1 MFTKMKRCFFVNP
14 LALFSML
21 ALGALSVAQ
30 PAAAQ
35 CMPPPSGL
43 VAWWPGDGN
52 AGDIVGTNNGILPS
66 GATYA
71 VGMVGEAFSF
81 NASGGYVDVGSNSF
95 FNFGGGSADFTI
107 EAWVQPNNLP
117 SGGFGSIFYRGAP
130 YYGWTF
136 GFYSDGTLA
145 FSGCCYWQVTSASG
159 VIAPGVWSHVAVA
172 EKGQNYSLYCNGAL
186 VAYGTGGGWSDAGN
200 PLIFGLWPG
209 GGLLDEVSI
218 YDRALSSQEI
228 AEIYLAGSAGKC
240 KPLIITAE
248 PQSQVGYWGNAA
260 AFSVVASG
268 GTPPYS
274 YQWFKTNSLIGGATN
289 QTLVLTNLQAS
300 DAGNYSVLVSDQAG
314 NVVPSQT
321 ANLTLNPAG
330 ASIALYPGVTISGV
344 VGQTY
349 GIQSST
355 NLACTNCWLGLT
367 NLTLT
372 ASNTLWYDCV
382 PASLT
387 SKFYRVVRGPIPIP

>member
-1 MFTKMKRCFFVNP
+1 MFTKMKRYFSANR

-21 ALGALSVAQ
+21 ALGVLSVGWL
-30 PAAAQ
+30 AAAQ
-35 CMPPPSGL
+35 CVSPPSGL

-81 NASGGYVDVGSNSF
+81 NASGGYVDAGSNSF

-107 EAWVQPNNLP
+107 EAWVKPNALP
-117 SGGFGSIFYRGAP
+117 PLVAGMVDRGAL
-130 YYGWTF
+130 YFGWTF
-136 GFYSDGTLA
+136 AVYSDGTLA
-145 FSGCCYWQVTSASG
+145 FSGISYWQVASAPG
-159 VIAPGVWSHVAVA
+159 IIAPGVWSHVAVA
-172 EKGQNYSLYCNGAL
+172 HSGQNYSLYCNGVL
-186 VAYGTGGGWSDAGN
+186 VAYGTGGGWSDPN
-200 PLIFGLWPG
+200 CSLSFGLWQG

-218 YDRALSSQEI
+218 YNRALSSLEVAQI
-228 AEIYLAGSAGKC
+228 FLAGSAGKC
-240 KPLIITAE
+240 KPLMIISE
-248 PQSQVGYWGNAA
+248 PQSQLAYWGNSA
-260 AFSVVASG
+260 AFSVAASG
-268 GTPPYS
+268 GTPPYT
-274 YQWFKTNSLIGGATN
+274 YQWFKTSSIIAGATN
-289 QTLVLTNLQAS
+289 QTLVLTNLQSS
-300 DAGNYSVLVSDQAG
+300 DAGDYSVLVSDQAG
-314 NVVPSQT
+314 NVVPSQPAILT
-321 ANLTLNPAG
+321 VNLAG

-355 NLACTNCWLGLT
+355 NLACTNCWIGLT

-372 ASNTLWYDCV
+372 TSNTLWYDCV

-387 SKFYRVVRGPIPIP
+387 SKFYRVVQGPISIP